1 MLHFC
6 FPGHF
11 CAQRWNPPGKIHDDA
26 PYNFKWTN
34 SLLRYPL
41 YMNLCRLVDIN
52 VWCSTLFK
60 AFASLFPFKHWLKEP
75 VPEALMPVA
84 LFRKLRTVLI
94 TEHPSY
100 PVQDNYPSLGQK
112 QKETSQNT
120 QLASILTVFFLV
132 TTANYFVLGHLFHWC
147 LLKTYFH
154 VNTKQKKQ

>member
-1 MLHFC
+1 M
-6 FPGHF
+6 
-11 CAQRWNPPGKIHDDA
+11 
-26 PYNFKWTN
+26 
-34 SLLRYPL
+34 
-41 YMNLCRLVDIN
+41 DIN
-52 VWCSTLFK
+52 VLSSTLFK
-60 AFASLFPFKHWLKEP
+60 AFSSLFPFKHQLKE
-75 VPEALMPVA
+75 PVA
-84 LFRKLRTVLI
+84 LFRKHRTVLI